1 MDAQNMNITRTGNTK
16 TNDNSQS
23 KKKPEVI
30 QMKKSDENTVRVSFM
45 LEQSIAE
52 EWKDFNKNVPYKT
65 VTLGHALLRFMND
78 VRSGKIKFELEL

>member
-1 MDAQNMNITRTGNTK
+1 MDAQNMSNTRNNNTK
-16 TNDNSQS
+16 TNENSQS
-23 KKKPEVI
+23 KKKSEVI
-30 QMKKSDENTVRVSFM
+30 QMKKSDEKTVRVSFI

-65 VTLGHALLRFMND
+65 VTLGHALRRFMND